1 MFSQCWTKAWWL
13 QLSVWRAARWERQS
27 VGRCCCGALL
37 CSQSQGRRWSDRN
50 RFIQPKEPKVIILHN
65 DSTVTLL
72 SLASSRKRIFL
83 FHKCS
88 CCAHSHIPTQL
99 LEGATAK
106 LSLCGTEKK
115 TFWKKTHSFFF
126 PFKMKYYKCYN
137 HSACLFTLKAAS
149 RVNLPGSVCWPA

>member
-1 MFSQCWTKAWWL
+1 MYSQCWTKAWWL

-27 VGRCCCGALL
+27 VGRCCCRALL

-65 DSTVTLL
+65 DRTVTLL

-99 LEGATAK
+99 LEAATAK
-106 LSLCGTEKK
+106 LSLCGTGKNTFLKK
-115 TFWKKTHSFFF
+115 TQSFFSHS
-126 PFKMKYYKCYN
+126 KLNTTNTTN
-137 HSACLFTLKAAS
+137 HSARVFILKAAS

>member
-27 VGRCCCGALL
+27 VGRRCCRASL

-50 RFIQPKEPKVIILHN
+50 RFIQPKELTVIILHN
-65 DSTVTLL
+65 DRTVTLL

-88 CCAHSHIPTQL
+88 CCCAHSYIPTQL
-99 LEGATAK
+99 LEGAAAK
-106 LSLCGTEKK
+106 LSLSGTEKNM
-115 TFWKKTHSFFF
+115 KKDAIFFHS
-126 PFKMKYYKCYN
+126 KLNTTNTTN
-137 HSACLFTLKAAS
+137 HSACVFTLTAAS
-149 RVNLPGSVCWPA
+149 RVNMPGSVCWPA